1 MDGGE
6 RALAICMAVALA
18 AAAVMYG
25 GAAHAAQEG
34 GPIPEWIKTM
44 FGYYAAGQ
52 ITDGELIGALQY
64 LIGAG
69 VITLPAVAGGGAG
82 GDASEQATAPSPA
95 AAMSEEARLLALQAD
110 IAECLAD
117 ESRIMIAGW
126 ELDARASRDYTS
138 DEYKQEMRG
147 MITAGRASVQA
158 TEAWATAARQAA
170 ADGSITA
177 TERAD
182 ISAAD
187 NDMAAADAAVYNA
200 LMSTAGGQL
209 MDDFAD
215 TTGGFFEGILQASRI
230 AGDET
235 DCY

>member
-6 RALAICMAVALA
+6 RALAICMIVALA

-25 GAAHAAQEG
+25 GAAHAAQDG
-34 GPIPEWIKTM
+34 GAIPEWIKTV

-82 GDASEQATAPSPA
+82 GDASEQAAAPSPA
-95 AAMSEEARLLALQAD
+95 AISEEARSLALQAD
-110 IAECLAD
+110 IAECLAN

-126 ELDARASRDYTS
+126 ELDLRASRGYTS
-138 DEYKQEMRG
+138 DEYEQEMRG

-158 TEAWATAARQAA
+158 TEAWAAAARQAA

-177 TERAD
+177 AERAD

-187 NDMAAADAAVYNA
+187 ADMAAADAAVHNM
-200 LMSTAGGQL
+200 LMSTAAGQL
-209 MDDFAD
+209 MGAFAE
-215 TTGGFFEGILQASRI
+215 TSGGSFEGLLQTSVI